1 MTIRAENC
9 KKRLQPTV
17 ERRILTILTVC
28 RSLLIATDGAVIFLT
43 HGIWENAPIWP
54 DGILPV
60 IRVSVLLRK
69 CGKLISLR
77 RRIFRRQR
85 LISAVAGICA
95 SCRGA
100 DARRTDKVKLP
111 EGLEE
116 LDLCRNMRL
125 AGDLNGQKKLKKL
138 VLEGENLIENKLR
151 LPESLEEL
159 HCSETKGILAI
170 TGNLADCTKLKK
182 LSLIGCDLRGC
193 GLARLSESVEE
204 LDLSFSY
211 NMSRFMTDL
220 SAYKNLK
227 KVTFNGTD
235 FAVGDLKL
243 PEGCAAVINGR
254 AAVGAMSGIE
264 TAEAVRTDKVV
275 KAGRSE
281 KAAPERSKVLRGM
294 IAGKRAM
301 MSRNRA

>member
-1 MTIRAENC
+1 M
-9 KKRLQPTV
+9 
-17 ERRILTILTVC
+17 
-28 RSLLIATDGAVIFLT
+28 
-43 HGIWENAPIWP
+43 
-54 DGILPV
+54 
-60 IRVSVLLRK
+60 
-69 CGKLISLR
+69 
-77 RRIFRRQR
+77 
-85 LISAVAGICA
+85 
-95 SCRGA
+95 
-100 DARRTDKVKLP
+100 
-111 EGLEE
+111 
-116 LDLCRNMRL
+116 
-125 AGDLNGQKKLKKL
+125 
-138 VLEGENLIENKLR
+138 
-151 LPESLEEL
+151 

-182 LSLIGCDLRGC
+182 LSLIGCDLKGC
-193 GLARLSESVEE
+193 GLSRLSESVEE

-211 NMSRFMTDL
+211 NMSRFMTDIT
-220 SAYKNLK
+220 AYKNLK

-264 TAEAVRTDKVV
+264 TAEAVRMDKVV

-281 KAAPERSKVLRGM
+281 KAAPERSKVLHGM

>member
-1 MTIRAENC
+1 M
-9 KKRLQPTV
+9 
-17 ERRILTILTVC
+17 
-28 RSLLIATDGAVIFLT
+28 SL
-43 HGIWENAPIWP
+43 
-54 DGILPV
+54 
-60 IRVSVLLRK
+60 
-69 CGKLISLR
+69 
-77 RRIFRRQR
+77 
-85 LISAVAGICA
+85 
-95 SCRGA
+95 RGA

-193 GLARLSESVEE
+193 GLSRLSESVEE

-220 SAYKNLK
+220 TAYKNLK

-235 FAVGDLKL
+235 FAAGDLKL